1 MVAEGRRVAGSTGHS
16 AGGVTQSW
24 SQYLL
29 WNQAIA
35 DVIYPATENPGPA
48 YMDLEDEE
56 LEKIAAAA
64 GYSGSNIA
72 VELAN
77 AVRAVTVGS
86 EGKFSLQILDTRTRG
101 WAVRNLK
108 KSSVE
113 PPPCLAFLAVTVL
126 AAEEMGSDE
135 DLAANAY
142 YARLARLLQLSD
154 KDNSLRNQYSRH
166 AEYLWRCLNRWLE
179 DLDGIRGLPTAYAL
193 SYRFVG
199 LPMSQALVRH
209 HDRRKFPSMFAQ
221 YGLSAGMRL
230 APEDLVQ
237 YLDAWLTSEGTS
249 GTANLRKL
257 WTQPESHD
265 RLASIA
271 AVELANWDG
280 TVGSE
285 IAVTLSSVGARAVV
299 VANLR
304 TGFMGESLDLFLG
317 LRPLRSDMGGSMEV
331 RAVNGAWLSLGFAP
345 GTAGL
350 WRTAYT
356 EVIDFRSMLDGVVQV
371 RHAGDDQSP
380 IYRHPPRMVMPLIYD
395 ELQSGFVEAER
406 LQLGVDALLLVR
418 SAGTSRLAVGAVEE
432 VENILRQFARP
443 GFRKVESISGLP
455 EGWVLFADVQMF
467 GAPSASTRFNELVPM
482 ARNQLTIAGGLRIP
496 SRIRKWSSLSPPEIR
511 ATAQSDTHLKVVL
524 SGALGEMKIA
534 ECSSDSGA
542 LVLSLEELLLPED
555 DYQVALYCGNRTTP
569 VQQATVR
576 LRSSNNVDTQWDDA
590 PRLVYSLA
598 SPLGVLSATE
608 GDVGD
613 RFVDGLNTEGTSN
626 VPLTN
631 SATAKITWTEPK
643 VAVSP
648 EKVEIGSPD
657 PKSCVV
663 TGAHRIQLP
672 PALGGWAP
680 KFIHGECTSCGLVKR
695 YPGWLP
701 SSGARR
707 RVGGLQAVGDAPT
720 VRVEELKEVHD
731 HDVNWDAALD
741 ALMHLGGG
749 SISSLQSIAMQLE
762 GSALFVDNF
771 IRAMETLGHVS
782 IERDERGLPTRWE
795 IAPSCL
801 GQRADGAFRLSGFWP
816 TAMRRD
822 LEGFAAASGGE
833 LIRKRYARNPES
845 TILRGVT
852 DDAAEEFTVDAPVT
866 VAVQSGWSIL
876 QVLPRLSEVGAALL
890 RSTMPGFQTA
900 ARFDLASACWT
911 PTSDV
916 HKSGAYRIRRGFE
929 TLYVYRSDA
938 DVDNSTA
945 AIAPVHLVKHLA
957 ANDRGKSLVSYH
969 EKQELVILPQGCDLP
984 GLFGRAAVAMAGRLP
999 VSKDVAVKGR
1009 QRKCL
1014 IYRDI
1019 DRTSAD
1025 LLVTLLST

>member
-1 MVAEGRRVAGSTGHS
+1 
-16 AGGVTQSW
+16 
-24 SQYLL
+24 
-29 WNQAIA
+29 
-35 DVIYPATENPGPA
+35 
-48 YMDLEDEE
+48 MDLEDEE

-72 VELAN
+72 AELPRV
-77 AVRAVTVGS
+77 VRAVTVGS
-86 EGKFSLQILDTRTRG
+86 EGKFSLRILDVRSRG
-101 WAVRNLK
+101 WIVRNLK
-108 KSSVE
+108 KPSVE

-126 AAEEMGSDE
+126 AAEEMGSDG
-135 DLAANAY
+135 DLAASAY
-142 YARLARLLQLSD
+142 YARLARLLQLRDS
-154 KDNSLRNQYSRH
+154 DNSLRTQYSRH

-193 SYRFVG
+193 NYRFVG

-237 YLDAWLTSEGTS
+237 YLDAWLTTEGTS
-249 GTANLRKL
+249 ATANLRKL
-257 WTQPESHD
+257 WTQPESHE

-280 TVGSE
+280 RVGTE
-285 IAVTLSSVGARAVV
+285 LAVTSSSVGARAVV

-304 TGFMGESLDLFLG
+304 TGFMGDSLDLFLG
-317 LRPLRSDMGGSMEV
+317 LRPLKNDMDGSMEV
-331 RAVNGAWLSLGFAP
+331 RAANGTWLPLGFAP

-371 RHAGDDQSP
+371 RHADDDQSQ
-380 IYRHPPRMVMPLIYD
+380 IYRHSPRMVMPLIYD
-395 ELQSGFVEAER
+395 ELQSAFVEAER

-418 SAGTSRLAVGAVEE
+418 SAGTGKLAAGAVEE
-432 VENILRQFARP
+432 VQNILRQFARP

-455 EGWVLFADVQMF
+455 EGWILFADVQMF
-467 GAPSASTRFNELVPM
+467 GAPSVSTRFNELVPM

-496 SRIRKWSSLSPPEIR
+496 SRIRKWSSMSPPEIR
-511 ATAQSDTHLKVVL
+511 ATAQSDTRLRVTL
-524 SGALGEMKIA
+524 TAALGEEKVA
-534 ECSSDSGA
+534 ECTSESGA
-542 LVLSLEELLLPED
+542 LVIPLEELSLPED
-555 DYQVALYCGNRTTP
+555 DYQVALYCGTRTTP
-569 VQQATVR
+569 VQQATIR
-576 LRSSNNVDTQWDDA
+576 LRSSNNVDTQWSNA
-590 PRLVYSLA
+590 PRLVYSL
-598 SPLGVLSATE
+598 SDPLGTLSATTE
-608 GDVGD
+608 DAGN
-613 RFVDGLNTEGTSN
+613 RFVDGLVAAGSSDV
-626 VPLTN
+626 VPTL

-643 VAVSP
+643 VAVST

-701 SSGARR
+701 SQGGRR
-707 RVGGLQAVGDAPT
+707 RGGGQQPVVDVPT
-720 VRVEELKEVHD
+720 VRVEDLQQVHD
-731 HDVNWDAALD
+731 HDVNWAAALD

-749 SISSLQSIAMQLE
+749 PISSLQSIAMQLE

-771 IRAMETLGHVS
+771 IRALETLGHVS
-782 IERDERGLPTRWE
+782 IERDNLWRPVRWE

-801 GQRADGAFRLSGFWP
+801 AQRADGAYRLSGFWP
-816 TAMRRD
+816 SSLRRD
-822 LEGFAAASGGE
+822 LKEFAAASGGE
-833 LIRKRYARNPES
+833 LVRQRMAGNLES

-852 DDAAEEFTVDAPVT
+852 GEAVEEYALDAPIT
-866 VAVQSGWSIL
+866 VAAQAGWSIL
-876 QVLPRLSEVGAALL
+876 QALPRLSEVGAAIP
-890 RSTMPGFQTA
+890 RTTMPGFQTA
-900 ARFDLASACWT
+900 ARFDLTSACWT

-929 TLYVYRSDA
+929 TIYVYRSDT
-938 DVDNSTA
+938 DIVNGTA

-957 ANDRGKSLVSYH
+957 GNGRGKSLISYH
-969 EKQELVILPQGCDLP
+969 EKHELVIVPQGCDLP
-984 GLFGRAAVAMAGRLP
+984 GLFGRAAVAMAGHLP
-999 VSKDVAVKGR
+999 VPKAVPVKGR
-1009 QRKCL
+1009 PRNCL
-1014 IYRDI
+1014 MYKNI
-1019 DRTSAD
+1019 DRSSAD